1 MQQIPHLNST
11 RMGLGWNLGGGST
24 ALGLGIRTT
33 SDRDLSISQTLKLE
47 VRGYKFMK
55 IPSLSLVQ
63 TVIYRALGTI
73 TPSQGCGPVAKHK
86 LRTNNFI
93 LFYQMQLFVIVTV
106 CRGEGT
112 LLNMDTNG
120 ETTSGRNGKGTGR
133 EWDGKSDKRMRVAV
147 REIQTTGACLSSS

>member
-24 ALGLGIRTT
+24 ALGLGFRTT

-73 TPSQGCGPVAKHK
+73 TPSQGSGPVAKHK

-112 LLNMDTNG
+112 LLNVDTDGGNNLRTEWERG
-120 ETTSGRNGKGTGR
+120 GTGMGR
-133 EWDGKSDKRMRVAV
+133 EV
-147 REIQTTGACLSSS
+147 R

>member
-106 CRGEGT
+106 CRNSLEHGHRRGNNLRTEWER
-112 LLNMDTNG
+112 D
-120 ETTSGRNGKGTGR
+120 GTGMGR
-133 EWDGKSDKRMRVAV
+133 EV
-147 REIQTTGACLSSS
+147 R